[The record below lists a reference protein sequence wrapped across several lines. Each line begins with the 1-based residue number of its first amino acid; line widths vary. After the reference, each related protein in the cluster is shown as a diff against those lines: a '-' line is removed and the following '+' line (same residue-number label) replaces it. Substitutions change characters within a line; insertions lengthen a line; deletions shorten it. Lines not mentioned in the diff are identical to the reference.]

1 MLRSIKDNTEDIK
14 IQSFAELK
22 TKADVMVA
30 RIDELIISVP
40 LSTSTF
46 AIAAMLKGYY
56 EHYLGIAGDQE
67 NFDKELLSQ
76 INHNL
81 EVFKDVVAKTKKD
94 KSIKE
99 SGLILP

>member
-14 IQSFAELK
+14 IQSFAEMK
-22 TKADVMVA
+22 TKADIMVA

-40 LSTSTF
+40 LSTSQF
-46 AIAAMLKGYY
+46 AIAGMLKGYY

-67 NFDKELLSQ
+67 GFDQELLQQ

>member
-30 RIDELIISVP
+30 RIDELLISVP
-40 LSTSTF
+40 ISTSTF
-46 AIAAMLKGYY
+46 AIAGMLKGYY

-67 NFDKELLSQ
+67 QFDQELLKQ

-81 EVFKDVVAKTKKD
+81 EVWKEMVAKTKKD
-94 KSIKE
+94 KAIKE